1 MRNMKKILLSLSV
14 ICLFAITSCSKVY
27 PGMVTTAS
35 SIKTGEARKKVWFGM
50 AKDVDISIATAA
62 KNGGIT
68 KVATVDHG
76 FKGGIFS
83 KTYFTRVTGE

>member
-1 MRNMKKILLSLSV
+1 MKKLFILGSV
-14 ICLFAITSCSKVY
+14 ILAMGLTSCTVFF

-35 SIKTGEARKKVWFGM
+35 SIKTGDASKKVWFGM
-50 AKDVDISIATAA
+50 AFNVDVSVATAA

-76 FKGGIFS
+76 IKKGLFAT
-83 KTYFTRVTGE
+83 TYITRVTGE